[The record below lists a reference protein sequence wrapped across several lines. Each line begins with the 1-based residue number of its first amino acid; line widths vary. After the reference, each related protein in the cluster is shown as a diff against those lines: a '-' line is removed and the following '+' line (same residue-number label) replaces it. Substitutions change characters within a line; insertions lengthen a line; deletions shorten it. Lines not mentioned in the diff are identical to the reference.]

1 MVTPEYNPV
10 RDAKI
15 RRWIEEN
22 ALELIRQSPLGV
34 TLGLLVS
41 GLAQMKNRD
50 IRTLTEDGFYHR
62 CHRVLSDMVEGKKI
76 RKDGKQ
82 YFYQEPSDQV
92 LAKLEDLIEHPFPN
106 AKKISQKDL
115 APLRAALQ
123 GMVGD
128 DQKSVTATRKPRG
141 KKMGSQ
147 ID

>member
-1 MVTPEYNPV
+1 MTTPDYNPV

-34 TLGLLVS
+34 TLGLLVA
-41 GLAQMKNRD
+41 GLGQIKSRD
-50 IRTLTEDGFYHR
+50 IRALTDGGFYHR
-62 CHRVLSDMVEGKKI
+62 VHRVLSDMVEAKQI
-76 RKDGKQ
+76 RKEGKQ

-92 LAKLEDLIEHPFPN
+92 IAQLEDLIEHTFPN
-106 AKKISQKDL
+106 AKKLSQKDL

-128 DQKSVTATRKPRG
+128 DQKSVTATRKPRS
-141 KKMGSQ
+141 KKMGSS

>member
-1 MVTPEYNPV
+1 MTTNEYNPV

-34 TLGLLVS
+34 TLGLLVPA
-41 GLAQMKNRD
+41 LLQMKNRD
-50 IRTLTEDGFYHR
+50 IRSLSEDGFYHR
-62 CHRVLSDMVEGKKI
+62 CHRVLSDMVEAKQI
-76 RKDGKQ
+76 RKEGKQ

-92 LAKLEDLIEHPFPN
+92 LAKLEDLIEHTFPN
-106 AKKISQKDL
+106 AKKLGQKEL

-123 GMVGD
+123 GMVAD
-128 DQKSVTATRKPRG
+128 DQKSVIATRKPRS